1 LTDRRVQFDFKI
13 SFANGGGIQGQ
24 KFRLDIDTD
33 SINDRELAELLVAD
47 LRLLMVESVE
57 VKNQTYVDEQ
67 HKRISTPTS
76 RVIVVD
82 LSHPIRDGMI
92 TYPGLP
98 GPVITDH
105 LSREASREHYAEGVR
120 FQIGKIEMVANTGT
134 YVDAPSHRYGDG
146 IDIANL
152 PLDRLV
158 DVPAVVV
165 ECREKTIGGAEFSD
179 VDIRGKAV
187 LLHTG
192 WDSHF
197 ETETYLGGHPYLTEE
212 GARLMVEGG
221 ALLVGIDSANIDD
234 TEDRA
239 RPAHSLLLGA
249 GIPVVEHLTNL
260 DKIVGNDLVE
270 LIILPAPVVGM
281 GTFPVRAVARIRT
294 V

>member
-1 LTDRRVQFDFKI
+1 MSDRRVQFDFKI

-24 KFRLDIDTD
+24 KFRLDIDKD
-33 SINDRELAELLVAD
+33 SVDDLELAELLVAD

-57 VKNQTYVDEQ
+57 VKNQTYVDEP
-67 HKRISTPTS
+67 HKKRSTTASPE
-76 RVIVVD
+76 ILVD
-82 LSHPIRDGMI
+82 LSHPIRNGMI

-105 LSREASREHYAEGVR
+105 LSREASREHYAEGVQ
-120 FQIGKIEMVANTGT
+120 FQIGTIEMVANTGT
-134 YVDAPSHRYGDG
+134 YVDAPSHRYAEGVDLAG
-146 IDIANL
+146 L

-158 DVPAVVV
+158 NVPAVVV
-165 ECREKTIGGAEFSD
+165 ACREKTIGVGAFSD
-179 VDIRGKAV
+179 IDARGKAV
-187 LLHTG
+187 LIHTG
-192 WDSHF
+192 WDRHF
-197 ETETYLGGHPYLTEE
+197 ETERYLGGHPYITEE
-212 GARLMVEGG
+212 AARRLVDGE

-270 LIILPAPVVGM
+270 LTILPAPVVGM
-281 GTFPVRAVARIRT
+281 GTFPVRAVARIRM